1 MEVLIRTPDVIGSI
15 CFLAS
20 GYLALVEVS
29 HRLWSY
35 QPHQL
40 SWWIVMLNLLGSI
53 AFLLAAVFDY
63 FVPDG
68 GKAEWPWGA
77 NFFTLLGAMC
87 FFFASYLMIP
97 EQAGAGRT
105 TDLPSGNITAKPA

>member
-1 MEVLIRTPDVIGSI
+1 MIRQEMESQQTWQKVAGWVLIVLGGSVLIGI
-15 CFLAS
+15 TF
-20 GYLALVEVS
+20 
-29 HRLWSY
+29 
-35 QPHQL
+35 
-40 SWWIVMLNLLGSI
+40 MM
-53 AFLLAAVFDY
+53 LAAVFNY

-68 GKAEWPWGA
+68 GKAEWAWGA

-105 TDLPSGNITAKPA
+105 TDMPPGSVTAKPA